1 MITLKEYLKFEIC
14 NDQVILSNI
23 RALLDSV
30 NALEEVY
37 KKDGGK
43 AFITTSGLRT
53 KESQIRI
60 YRDIAKK
67 KGIEF
72 DESKVPMGS
81 KHISGQAIDIFD
93 PKGVLKKWLTDN
105 EEYLEEL
112 GLYCEDF
119 SATES
124 WVHFQSVA
132 PKSGKRFFIP

>member
-1 MITLKEYLKFEIC
+1 MITLKEYLKFEVC

-23 RALLDSV
+23 RDLLDSV

-60 YRDIAKK
+60 YKDIAKK

-81 KHISGQAIDIFD
+81 KHINGQAIDIFD
-93 PKGVLKKWLTDN
+93 PKGDLQKWLTDN

-119 SATES
+119 KYCNG
-124 WVHFQSVA
+124 WVHFQSVP